1 MFSHLIFD
9 IARNRIARPTVC
21 YPQENSSMILRT
33 PLLLLAL
40 CAPSLFLTAQTTP
53 APGTAASASSTL
65 QPSLDVL
72 RTALG
77 ATNVDRWKTSAAV
90 RGEEENNLK
99 SIRNDVST
107 TLPALLAAA
116 DAAPGSPAK
125 LLPAYR
131 NVDALYDVVL
141 RVDAAGRIAAPADQ
155 SSAFDQALASLESAR
170 RTLGDQLQHFTESQ
184 EMQVGHLQAALKAIP
199 PPAPLPPPPAP
210 IKCPVTPVRK
220 KKPAAKPAAKPT
232 ASSASSQSST
242 PTH

>member
-1 MFSHLIFD
+1 
-9 IARNRIARPTVC
+9 
-21 YPQENSSMILRT
+21 MILRT

-40 CAPSLFLTAQTTP
+40 CGPSLLLAQTTP
-53 APGTAASASSTL
+53 APATAQSPAPVPAVQGRAASTL

-77 ATNVDRWKTSAAV
+77 VTNVERWKVSAAV
-90 RGEEENNLK
+90 RIEQENNLK

-116 DAAPGSPAK
+116 DVAPGSPAK

-141 RVDAAGRIAAPADQ
+141 RVDAEGRIAAPADQ
-155 SSAFDQALASLESAR
+155 SSALDQALASLESTR
-170 RTLGDQLQHFTESQ
+170 RTLGDQLQHVTENQ
-184 EMQVGHLQAALKAIP
+184 EVQVGHLQAALKAIP
-199 PPAPLPPPPAP
+199 PPAPPPPPPAP
-210 IKCPVTPVRK
+210 VKCPVTPVRK
-220 KKPAAKPAAKPT
+220 KSAAKPT
-232 ASSASSQSST
+232 TSPAATQNSTT